1 MAKNVGSGIG
11 SPGQDKSSTPKSVVD
26 LADARVRINS
36 RTRPSQEN
44 LLAELDEVRSLLDQ
58 GLSAE
63 AKSRITLLIAAAQG
77 NPNVLALARCA
88 LSTALEM
95 QGQYRESLA
104 AVAMYESPESRAKL
118 DTQTIQSLKV
128 QIGLAYNYNG
138 DHPKAISILK
148 GALRETPDGEN
159 EHANGEHN
167 NGPVYAALARVYR
180 SIAEHPIALDYAQRA
195 LEHFRQTGAWR
206 GLSEAYFGIGLAQ
219 LQ

>member
-77 NPNVLALARCA
+77 NPNVLALTRCA
-88 LSTALEM
+88 LSSALEM

-104 AVAMYESPESRAKL
+104 AVAMYESQESRAKL
-118 DTQTIQSLKV
+118 DPQTIQSLKV

-138 DHPKAISILK
+138 DYPKAISILK
-148 GALRETPDGEN
+148 GALRETTETEGETN
-159 EHANGEHN
+159 NLQEHN
-167 NGPVYAALARVYR
+167 NGPVYA
-180 SIAEHPIALDYAQRA
+180 
-195 LEHFRQTGAWR
+195 
-206 GLSEAYFGIGLAQ
+206 
-219 LQ
+219 

>member
-1 MAKNVGSGIG
+1 MAKNAGSRTGG
-11 SPGQDKSSTPKSVVD
+11 GPPQDKTLTPKRVVD

-63 AKSRITLLIAAAQG
+63 AKSRLTLLIAAAQG

-148 GALRETPDGEN
+148 GALREFESTIQEQN
-159 EHANGEHN
+159 I
-167 NGPVYAALARVYR
+167 GP
-180 SIAEHPIALDYAQRA
+180 
-195 LEHFRQTGAWR
+195 
-206 GLSEAYFGIGLAQ
+206 
-219 LQ
+219 